1 MSSSTHQSKVE
12 STSGVMQ
19 RYEVPDGPKL
29 PVFLNGD
36 LEAKNAV
43 SLALIQLIDRLSR
56 LSSVDGR

>member
-12 STSGVMQ
+12 STSGVLQ

-29 PVFLNGD
+29 PIFLNGD

-43 SLALIQLIDRLSR
+43 SLALIQFNRRPFRLNI
-56 LSSVDGR
+56 VDG